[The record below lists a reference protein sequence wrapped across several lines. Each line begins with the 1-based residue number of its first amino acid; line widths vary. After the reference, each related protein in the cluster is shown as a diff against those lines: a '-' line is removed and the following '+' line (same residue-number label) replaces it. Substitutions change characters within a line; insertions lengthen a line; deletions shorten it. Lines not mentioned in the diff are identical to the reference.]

1 MRAAIRL
8 ARAVRAVL
16 AAERDRWLL
25 WLPAGVGVG
34 IGAYFALPDEPPLWL
49 GPMPLALALCG
60 IAGARA
66 LGERGRVPALAA
78 LVSAAV
84 VLAGFA
90 AAQVRTATVAAPV
103 LERRIGPVAIAGR
116 IVTVEVLPS
125 AWRLTLNA
133 VSVADLAPER
143 TPQAVR
149 VRVQGAQPAFR
160 PGDRVTMRGVLMP
173 PPPPSAPGA
182 FDFQRQSYFRGLGG
196 VGFAY
201 GTVTVAEP
209 NPEPAAWALALERT
223 RQRVGDRIRAHLDG
237 ATAAVAVALVIGER
251 GGIPPPVMTDIRE
264 SGLAHLL
271 AISGLHVGLVAGLVF
286 GVVRGGLAL
295 VRPVALRFPI
305 KKWAAVAA
313 ALAAI
318 GYAALAGWPIPTQRA
333 LLMIG
338 LVLLAVV
345 LDRRGLSMRSV
356 AWAALVILLLTPES
370 LLSAS
375 FQLSFAAVVALI
387 AVYEEVREWRR
398 RHRREAPSL
407 PERFLFYLGGV
418 ALTTVVASAATAPF
432 AVFHFHYLA
441 GYGLAANMVAVP
453 VTAFWVM
460 PMAVAALAL
469 MPLGLEAVPL
479 SAMAVGIDVVLAV
492 AEAVANWPGAVMR
505 LPAAPLAGLVAA
517 VVGGLW
523 LCLWRTRW
531 RFLGAVGI
539 IAGALSL
546 SLVRPPDLLIDGE
559 ARLLALRTADGDLV
573 LSSQRTNRFA
583 QDVWLRRAGL
593 ERIGGG
599 WPLQGGNS
607 ADGALACDPLGCIWR
622 RQGRVVAIAWS
633 PEGLAEDC
641 RHADVVVSVV
651 PIRLPCP
658 APVRTI
664 DRFDVWRNGA
674 HALWLDGATVRVESV
689 GERQGRRPWSVLAQR
704 RRDR

>member
-1 MRAAIRL
+1 MGSAIRL
-8 ARAVRAVL
+8 IRAIGMAL

-25 WLPAGVGVG
+25 WVPVGIGAG
-34 IGAYFALPDEPPLWL
+34 IGAYFALPGEPPLWL
-49 GPMPLALALCG
+49 GPTLLALSLSG
-60 IAGARA
+60 IMAARA
-66 LGERGRVPALAA
+66 RGDRWQLVTVAA
-78 LVSAAV
+78 LMPAAV

-90 AAQVRTATVAAPV
+90 AAQLRTAAVAAPV
-103 LERRIGPVAIAGR
+103 LERRIGPVDIAGR
-116 IVTVEVLPS
+116 IVAVEVLPS
-125 AWRLTLNA
+125 AWRLTLND
-133 VSVADLAPER
+133 VSVARLAPER
-143 TPQAVR
+143 TPHAVR

-160 PGDRVTMRGVLMP
+160 PGDRVTLRGVLMP

-201 GTVTVAEP
+201 GGVTVTEP
-209 NPEPAAWALALERT
+209 RLDPAGFAMALERA
-223 RQRVGDRIRAHLDG
+223 RQRVGDRIRAHLEG
-237 ATAAVAVALVIGER
+237 ATAAVAVALLTGER
-251 GGIPPPVMTDIRE
+251 GGIPPPVMADIRE

-295 VRPVALRFPI
+295 VSRVALRFPI

-313 ALAAI
+313 AVAAI

-356 AWAALVILLLTPES
+356 AWAATVILLLTPES

-387 AVYEEVREWRR
+387 AVYEGVRDWRR
-398 RHRREAPSL
+398 RHRREAPSW
-407 PERFLFYLGGV
+407 PERLLLYLGGV

-460 PMAVAALAL
+460 PMAVAALVL

-479 SAMAVGIDVVLAV
+479 SVMAVGIDVVMAV
-492 AEAVANWPGAVMR
+492 AEAVAGWPGAVMR
-505 LPAAPLAGLVAA
+505 LPAVPLAGLVAT

-523 LCLWRTRW
+523 LCLWRARW
-531 RFLGAVGI
+531 RYLGVACI
-539 IAGALSL
+539 IAGVASL
-546 SLVRPPDLLIDGE
+546 GAVRPPDLLIDGD
-559 ARLLALRTADGDLV
+559 AALLALRTADGGL
-573 LSSQRTNRFA
+573 LMSSHRTNRFA
-583 QDVWLRRAGL
+583 RDVWLHRAGL
-593 ERIGGG
+593 AESGGT

-607 ADGALACDPLGCIWR
+607 ADGALACDPLGCVWR
-622 RQGRVVAIAWS
+622 QQGRVVAIAWGA
-633 PEGLAEDC
+633 EALAEDC
-641 RHADVVVSVV
+641 RSADVVVSAV
-651 PIRLPCP
+651 PIRMPCP
-658 APVRTI
+658 GPIRTI
-664 DRFDVWRNGA
+664 DRFDLWRNGA
-674 HALWLDGATVRVESV
+674 HAVWLEGAAVRVDSV
-689 GERQGRRPWSVLAQR
+689 GARQGRRPWSVLAQR